1 MGLHKLFWLLT
12 LVVAPIAAVSS
23 DIAETRSY
31 PVSEFNRIYFSGPG
45 TVHLSQTVPETKP
58 QNVNLAPAGTATV
71 RAQGS
76 RDTLNQLIV
85 EVSDGVLFIESFG
98 YDSHDLIVHL
108 AIHELREL
116 VSEGGIVVADSLKV
130 DDLMLEGKGASSFR
144 LQRLEADELQILG
157 SGSTEFSLSG
167 HVNRQV
173 IVLAGS
179 GDYRARDLLSRSVE
193 ASVFGTGSI
202 TLAVAEMLDVR
213 VSGAARVSYVGSPYV
228 SQEISGAGAVNQES
242 QHSI

>member
-12 LVVAPIAAVSS
+12 LVVAPIGAVGSAV
-23 DIAETRSY
+23 AETRSY
-31 PVSEFNRIYFSGPG
+31 PVPEFNRIYFSGPG
-45 TVHLSQTVPETKP
+45 TVHLSQTKP
-58 QNVNLAPAGTATV
+58 QNGHLVQAGTATV

-108 AIHELREL
+108 SIHELREL

-130 DDLMLEGKGASSFR
+130 DDLTLEGKGASSFR

-179 GDYRARDLLSRSVE
+179 GDYRARDLLSQSVE
-193 ASVFGTGSI
+193 ASVFGTGII

>member
-12 LVVAPIAAVSS
+12 LVVAPMAGVSS
-23 DIAETRSY
+23 AVAETRSY
-31 PVSEFNRIYFSGPG
+31 PVPEFNRIYFSGPG
-45 TVHLSQTVPETKP
+45 TVHLSQTVPQTKA
-58 QNVNLAPAGTATV
+58 QNVHLAQGTATV

-108 AIHELREL
+108 SIRELREL

-130 DDLMLEGKGASSFR
+130 DDLTLEGKGASSFR

-179 GDYRARDLLSRSVE
+179 GDYRARDLLSQSVE

-213 VSGAARVSYVGSPYV
+213 VSGPARVSYVGSPYV